1 MSNSCIV
8 ETPSAKLFT
17 LAKKRHSNERL
28 QIQRE
33 PVCVGG
39 RLSPLS
45 R

>member
-1 MSNSCIV
+1 MSNSFIV
-8 ETPSAKLFT
+8 QTLSAKLFT
-17 LAKKRHSNERL
+17 LAKKRNSNEWL
-28 QIQRE
+28 QIKRE